1 MHIKYSGHILSLF
14 LLFWCNAG
22 LASNDYETLLK
33 RQARHNAEEVRNQ
46 EAFAKAQERLEN
58 DRKAAQ
64 IAIYGDKADNLQQV
78 GQLPL
83 NSDGTIRVEDI
94 KIPEHLKTAEEKE
107 RYIQEYKRNLNR
119 LEKIRKEVKANKTEP
134 VIGVYV
140 LSFVLLLLIVLSV
153 GYWLY
158 LVTKN
163 TRKPI
168 PVQEKTGDTDWISKE
183 EFLYPYRFEYKENGI
198 VEVYENINGKPT
210 LTGQFDKTKMA
221 MKPLHITE
229 DTLKHLMDLFFNK
242 EGC

>member
-33 RQARHNAEEVRNQ
+33 RQARNNAEEVRNQ

-58 DRKAAQ
+58 DRKAAK
-64 IAIYGDKADNLQQV
+64 IAVYGDKADNLPQV

-83 NSDGTIRVEDI
+83 NPDGTIRVEDI
-94 KIPEHLKTAEEKE
+94 KIPEHLKTTEDKE
-107 RYIQEYKRNLNR
+107 RYVREYKRNLNR
-119 LEKIRKEVKANKTEP
+119 LEKIRKDVKAKKTEP
-134 VIGVYV
+134 TIGVYV
-140 LSFVLLLLIVLSV
+140 LSFVLLLLVALSV

-158 LVTKN
+158 LVIKN
-163 TRKPI
+163 NCKQTPSKG
-168 PVQEKTGDTDWISKE
+168 KTDDTEWTSKE
-183 EFLYPYRFEYKENGI
+183 DFLHPYRFEYKENGI
-198 VEVYENINGKPT
+198 VEVYEKINGEPT

-221 MKPLHITE
+221 IKPLHITE

-242 EGC
+242 RR